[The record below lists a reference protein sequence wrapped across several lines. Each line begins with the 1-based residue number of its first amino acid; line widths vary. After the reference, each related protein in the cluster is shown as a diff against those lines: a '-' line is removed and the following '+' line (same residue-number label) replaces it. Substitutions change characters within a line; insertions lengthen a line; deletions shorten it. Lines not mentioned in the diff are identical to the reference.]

1 MIVGLHSFFGGLQIP
16 YCQWAIQGGA
26 QMYYNEGFIVHIIWA
41 VLKMEEPPNHQF
53 Y

>member
-26 QMYYNEGFIVHIIWA
+26 QMLFELVYIPVVE
-41 VLKMEEPPNHQF
+41 L
-53 Y
+53 